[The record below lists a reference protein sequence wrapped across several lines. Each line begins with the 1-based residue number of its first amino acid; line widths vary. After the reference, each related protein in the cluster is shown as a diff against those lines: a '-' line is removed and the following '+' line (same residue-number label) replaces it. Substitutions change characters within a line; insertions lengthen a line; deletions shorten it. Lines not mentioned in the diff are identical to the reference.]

1 MTTNIYELMIDYLD
15 SWGYPNRL
23 LMQSDSEE
31 ECKQVLAA
39 NLQRPEHIVTA
50 FSITHRI
57 EWMKPV

>member
-15 SWGYPNRL
+15 PHGYPNRL

-39 NLQRPEHIVTA
+39 YFKRFEHIVTA
-50 FSITHRI
+50 FNITH
-57 EWMKPV
+57 

>member
-1 MTTNIYELMIDYLD
+1 MTTDIYELMIDYLD
-15 SWGYPNRL
+15 PHGYPNRL

-39 NLQRPEHIVTA
+39 YFKRFEHIVTA

-57 EWMKPV
+57 EWMRPV